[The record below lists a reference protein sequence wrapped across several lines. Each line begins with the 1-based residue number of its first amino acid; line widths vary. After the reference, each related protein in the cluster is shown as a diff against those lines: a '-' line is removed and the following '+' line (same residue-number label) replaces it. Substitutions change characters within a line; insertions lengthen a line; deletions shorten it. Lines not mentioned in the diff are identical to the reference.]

1 MFTSTTGEKM
11 FKRLLYSYTA
21 NWTLSLIWTSDSYT
35 LLTFGKSSPRVILTE
50 YQHSLENSGAAEET
64 VILAQVPPLEA
75 S

>member
-1 MFTSTTGEKM
+1 MS
-11 FKRLLYSYTA
+11 KRLLNSYTA

-35 LLTFGKSSPRVILTE
+35 LLTFGKSSPRVFLTE
-50 YQHSLENSGAAEET
+50 YQQSLENSGAAEET